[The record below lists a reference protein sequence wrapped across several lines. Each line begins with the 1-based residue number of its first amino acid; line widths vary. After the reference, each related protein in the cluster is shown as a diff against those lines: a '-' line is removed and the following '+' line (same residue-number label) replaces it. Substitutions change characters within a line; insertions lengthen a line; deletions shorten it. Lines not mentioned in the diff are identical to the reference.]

1 MRKNYVRI
9 AEIKEQMRSMLDKAE
24 AEKRILNET
33 EQKEFDSLKNEKEL
47 LQMREERR
55 GLDNEPNY
63 LGGSL
68 GFRQHLRRRVETRSC
83 RFADPRLQILH
94 EGCEIRR

>member
-63 LGGSL
+63 LGGMSGAVLFAKAVDDVVNHRSL
-68 GFRQHLRRRVETRSC
+68 TCLLYTSPS
-83 RFADPRLQILH
+83 PRDA
-94 EGCEIRR
+94 